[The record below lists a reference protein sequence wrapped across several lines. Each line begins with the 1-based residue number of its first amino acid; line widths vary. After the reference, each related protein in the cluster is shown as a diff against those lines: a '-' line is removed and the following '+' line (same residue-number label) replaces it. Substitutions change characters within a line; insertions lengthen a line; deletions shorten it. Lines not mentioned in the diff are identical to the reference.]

1 MPKSKL
7 LGACAIAVVA
17 VSMAGAAAAQTS
29 PQPAP
34 VTPNDPGRPAGQT
47 ESQTTST
54 QDTPVAAG
62 AATTTDDRGDI
73 VVTAQGRAQVL
84 ADVPLAVSAINEAA
98 LARSGASD
106 IRQLQQ
112 IAPSLQVS
120 STGNEANGAARLRGI
135 GTVGD
140 NPGLES
146 SVAVFVDGVYR
157 SRSGVGLNELGDIER
172 VEVLRG
178 PQGTLFG
185 RNASAGIIS
194 IISKSPDLN
203 KISAGAEATY
213 GNYNDVRLAGN
224 VNVPLGETLAAR
236 VDGVYNRRDGFY
248 RDVTNNVDVNNRNR
262 YFVRGQLLWQPS
274 SDLSV
279 RLIGDYTKRSERCCG
294 AVYIDGTVAP
304 ANAGLLTTANP
315 IIPVLVKLGQPT
327 QAFGDPYSRNLY
339 VSPGRSFDGK
349 TRDYGVSGQIDYNL
363 GDVKLT
369 SITAY
374 RGYYNYQASDT
385 DYSAVDLLYRNPG
398 PNAGRREFKTFS
410 QEARASGK
418 LFADKLDWLVG
429 GYFSHE
435 NLNTRDN
442 LTFGSQYGRFAA
454 CRILVAGALAPYAD
468 PGSAGCLSPVA
479 RAAVF
484 PAVFGAASPAVVA
497 GFDRL
502 DAVRNVGDT
511 ATNFQQKSENFA
523 FFTHNIF
530 EVAPGLK
537 LTGGLRYTHERKTL
551 AGQINNN
558 NTICPAQ
565 EAALTPFLANAA
577 LAAVAGGLIN
587 LTCQGN
593 ATSELNGTNI
603 TSSRT
608 ESQLTGTGIISYKVT
623 PSTLVYGSYSRGYKA
638 GGFNLDRSALKTP
651 ILLVNGVPTTTFA
664 AAGGAQALV
673 GNLQFDP
680 EINNAFEV
688 GAKYS
693 SRVFSL
699 NVAAFHQAFKN
710 FQLNT
715 FNGASYLVQ
724 NINSCS
730 TDLGGADRDASAATG
745 SCAAGNVRAGVISE
759 GVELEASINPTRNLT
774 VNGGFTYAYTH
785 YRNNLVGNANGLPLD
800 PALLRL
806 PGAQLS
812 NAPRTVTTAAV
823 TWTPP
828 IGSTGWS
835 FLAYTDGRL
844 SGKYNTGSDLFP
856 QKKQES
862 FFVANARVGVRAP
875 DQRISIEFWGANI
888 FNQNY
893 TQVAFSTPFQASST
907 TAGATAGFPAG
918 LYPGGTQV
926 FSAFLAEPRT
936 YGVTLRGRF

>member
-1 MPKSKL
+1 MPKSTL
-7 LGACAIAVVA
+7 LGACALAVMA
-17 VSMAGAAAAQTS
+17 CSMEGAAVAQTA

-34 VTPNDPGRPAGQT
+34 VTPNDPGRPAGQLDS
-47 ESQTTST
+47 ETTSVN
-54 QDTPVAAG
+54 DTPKAART
-62 AATTTDDRGDI
+62 ATVDDRGDI

-84 ADVPLAVSAINEAA
+84 ADVPLAVSAINDAA
-98 LARSGASD
+98 LVRSGASD
-106 IRQLQQ
+106 IRQLAQ

-185 RNASAGIIS
+185 RNASAGLIS

-203 KISAGAEATY
+203 RLSAGGDVSY
-213 GNYNDVRLAGN
+213 GNYNYIRVAGN
-224 VNVPLGETLAAR
+224 LNVPLGETLAAR
-236 VDGVYNRRDGFY
+236 IDGVYNKRDGFY
-248 RDVTNNVDVNNRNR
+248 HDVTNNVDVNNRDR
-262 YFVRGQLLWQPS
+262 YFLRGQLLFQPS

-279 RLIGDYTKRSERCCG
+279 RLIGDYTKRTERCC
-294 AVYIDGTVAP
+294 AAAYIDQTVAP
-304 ANAGLLTTANP
+304 ANAGLLTNANP
-315 IIPVLVKLGQPT
+315 IIPILVKLGQPVA
-327 QAFGDPYSRNLY
+327 AFSDPYSRNIYL
-339 VSPGRSFDGK
+339 SPGRTEAGK
-349 TRDYGVSGQIDYNL
+349 TQDYGVSAQVDYDL
-363 GDVKLT
+363 GTVKLT
-369 SITAY
+369 SISAY

-385 DYSAVDLLYRNPG
+385 DYGYVDLLYRNPG

-410 QEARASGK
+410 QELRASGK
-418 LFADKLDWLVG
+418 LFDDKLDWLIG
-429 GYFSHE
+429 GYYAHE
-435 NLNTRDN
+435 DLNTRDN

-454 CRILVAGALAPYAD
+454 CRILVSGALAPYAD
-468 PGSAGCLSPVA
+468 PTSSGCLGA
-479 RAAVF
+479 LGRAVF
-484 PAVFGAASPAVVA
+484 AAPTVFGAAAPLVIS

-502 DAVRNVGDT
+502 DQVRNVGDV
-511 ATNFQQKSENFA
+511 AANFQQKSENFA

-530 EVAPGLK
+530 EILPGLK
-537 LTGGLRYTHERKTL
+537 LTGGLRYTHERKDL
-551 AGQINNN
+551 AAQLTNN
-558 NTICPAQ
+558 NTFCPAQ
-565 EAALTPFLANAA
+565 QAAFTPYLTTA

-593 ATSELNGTNI
+593 ATSELNGT
-603 TSSRT
+603 TLASSRVD
-608 ESQLTGTGIISYKVT
+608 SQLTGTGVISYKVT

-638 GGFNLDRSALKTP
+638 GGFNLDRSALKNP
-651 ILLVNGVPTTTFA
+651 IQVVNGVPTTTFA

-715 FNGASYLVQ
+715 FNGSSYLVQ

-730 TDLGGADRDASAATG
+730 SDLGGADRDTSATTG
-745 SCAAGNVRAGVISE
+745 TCTGNVRAGVISE
-759 GVELEASINPTRNLT
+759 GVELEATINPSRYLS
-774 VNGGFTYAYTH
+774 VNGGFTYAKTFS
-785 YRNNLVGNANGLPLD
+785 RNNLVGTANGAPLD
-800 PALLRL
+800 PALRRL
-806 PGAQLS
+806 PQAQVS
-812 NAPRTVTTAAV
+812 NAPRTVTTTAV

-828 IGSTGWS
+828 IGGTGWS
-835 FLAYTDGRL
+835 FLAYADGRL
-844 SGKYNTGSDLFP
+844 SGKYNTGSDEFP

-862 FFVANARVGVRAP
+862 FFVANARIGVRAP
-875 DQRISIEFWGANI
+875 DQRYAIEFWGQNV
-888 FNQNY
+888 FNKNY
-893 TQVAFSTPFQASST
+893 TQVAFSTPFQAAST
-907 TAGATAGFPAG
+907 TPGATAGFPAD

-936 YGVTLRGRF
+936 YGVTVRARF

>member
-1 MPKSKL
+1 MMPKTKL
-7 LGACAIAVVA
+7 LGACAMAVG
-17 VSMAGAAAAQTS
+17 AGSPTGGAPPQTA
-29 PQPAP
+29 PPPTP

-54 QDTPVAAG
+54 NDTVQAGTATAA
-62 AATTTDDRGDI
+62 TDDRGDI

-203 KISAGAEATY
+203 RLSAGGEVSY
-213 GNYNDVRLAGN
+213 GNYDYWRVAGN
-224 VNVPLGETLAAR
+224 LNVPIGETLAAR

-262 YFVRGQLLWQPS
+262 YFLRGQLLWQPS

-315 IIPVLVKLGQPT
+315 IIPVLVRLGQPT
-327 QAFGDPYSRNLY
+327 AAFGNPYSRNLY
-339 VSPGRSFDGK
+339 NSPGRTYDGK
-349 TRDYGVSGQIDYNL
+349 TRDYGVSGQVDYNL

-374 RGYYNYQASDT
+374 REYYNYQASDT
-385 DYSAVDLLYRNPG
+385 DYSYVDLLYRNPG

-410 QEARASGK
+410 QELRATGK
-418 LFADKLDWLVG
+418 LFNDKLDWLVG
-429 GYFSHE
+429 GYYAHE
-435 NLNTRDN
+435 DLNTRDN

-454 CRILVAGALAPYAD
+454 CRILVSGALAPYAD
-468 PGSAGCLSPVA
+468 PSSAGCISPIA

-484 PAVFGAASPAVVA
+484 PAVFGAASPLVVG

-523 FFTHNIF
+523 VFTHNIF
-530 EVAPGLK
+530 EVVSGLK
-537 LTGGLRYTHERKTL
+537 VTVGLRYTHERKDL
-551 AGQINNN
+551 AAQVNNN
-558 NTICPAQ
+558 NTFCPAQ
-565 EAALTPFLANAA
+565 QATFTPFLTNPSLGAIAA
-577 LAAVAGGLIN
+577 GLIG

-593 ATSELNGTNI
+593 ATSELNGTNL
-603 TSSRT
+603 TGSRT
-608 ESQLTGTGIISYKVT
+608 DSQLTGTGIVSYKLT
-623 PSTLVYGSYSRGYKA
+623 PETLVYGSYSRGYKA
-638 GGFNLDRSALKTP
+638 GGFNLDRSALKSP
-651 ILLVNGVPTTTFA
+651 IYVVNGVPTTTFA
-664 AAGGAQALV
+664 AAGGAQSLV

-693 SRVFSL
+693 TRAFSI

-715 FNGASYLVQ
+715 FNGANFLVQ
-724 NINSCS
+724 NINSCAN
-730 TDLGGADRDASAATG
+730 DLGGADRDNSAATG
-745 SCAAGNVRAGVISE
+745 TCTGGLHAGVISE
-759 GVELEASINPTRNLT
+759 GVEVEASINPTRYLT
-774 VNGGFTYAYTH
+774 VNGGFTYSKTF
-785 YRNNLVGNANGLPLD
+785 YRNNLIGNQNGLPLD
-800 PALLRL
+800 PALRRL
-806 PGAQLS
+806 PDAQVS
-812 NAPRTVTTAAV
+812 NAPRTVTTTAA
-823 TWTPP
+823 TFTPP
-828 IGSTGWS
+828 IGSSGFS
-835 FLAYTDGRL
+835 LLFYADGRL

-862 FFVANARVGVRAP
+862 FFVANARVGLRGP
-875 DQRISIEFWGANI
+875 DQRFSIEFWGQNI

-893 TQVAFSTPFQASST
+893 TQVAFSSPYQAAST
-907 TAGATAGFPAG
+907 TPGATAGFPG
-918 LYPGGTQV
+918 TLYPGGTQI

>member
-1 MPKSKL
+1 MPKFKL
-7 LGACAIAVVA
+7 LGACAVAVVA
-17 VSMAGAAAAQTS
+17 CSITGAAAQTA
-29 PQPAP
+29 PQPTP

-47 ESQTTST
+47 EPETTST
-54 QDTPVAAG
+54 QDTPQAAG
-62 AATTTDDRGDI
+62 ATTTTDDRGDI

-98 LARSGASD
+98 LLRSGASD

-203 KISAGAEATY
+203 KISAGGEATY
-213 GNYNDVRLAGN
+213 GNYDNVRLAGSF
-224 VNVPLGETLAAR
+224 NVPVSETLAAR
-236 VDGVYNRRDGFY
+236 FDGVYNRRDGFY
-248 RDVTNNVDVNNRNR
+248 RDVVNNTDVNNRNR
-262 YFVRGQLLWQPS
+262 YFLRGQLLWQPN

-279 RLIGDYTKRSERCCG
+279 RLIGDYTKRTERCCG
-294 AVYIDGTVAP
+294 AVYIDQTVAP

-315 IIPVLVKLGQPT
+315 IIPVLVRLGQPT
-327 QAFGDPYSRNLY
+327 VAFGDPYSRKLY
-339 VSPGRSFDGK
+339 SSPGRTTEGRTSD
-349 TRDYGVSGQIDYNL
+349 RGVSGQVDYAL
-363 GDVKLT
+363 GDVRLT

-374 RGYYNYQASDT
+374 REYYNYQASDT
-385 DYSAVDLLYRNPG
+385 DYSYVDLLYRNPG
-398 PNAGRREFKTFS
+398 PDAGRREFKTFS
-410 QEARASGK
+410 QELRTSGK
-418 LFADKLDWLVG
+418 LFEDKLDWLVG
-429 GYFSHE
+429 GYYSHE

-454 CRILVAGALAPYAD
+454 CRILVSGALAPFAD
-468 PGSAGCLSPVA
+468 PSSAGCLSPFA

-484 PAVFGAASPAVVA
+484 PATFGPASPLIVA

-511 ATNFQQKSENFA
+511 AANFQQKSENFA
-523 FFTHNIF
+523 IFTHNIF
-530 EVAPGLK
+530 EIAPGLK
-537 LTGGLRYTHERKTL
+537 ITGGLRYTHERKNL
-551 AGQINNN
+551 AAQLTNNN
-558 NTICPAQ
+558 VFCPAQ
-565 EAALTPFLANAA
+565 QAALTPFLANAA

-593 ATSELNGTNI
+593 ATSELNGT
-603 TSSRT
+603 TLASSRK
-608 ESQLTGTGIISYKVT
+608 ENQLTGTGIISYKVT
-623 PSTLVYGSYSRGYKA
+623 PDTLVYGSYSRGYKA
-638 GGFNLDRSALKTP
+638 GGFNLDRSALKNP
-651 ILLVNGVPTTTFA
+651 IQVVNGVPTTTFA

-673 GNLQFDP
+673 GNLQFDA

-693 SRVFSL
+693 SRAFSL

-715 FNGASYLVQ
+715 FNGSSFLVQ

-730 TDLGGADRDASAATG
+730 TDLGGGDRDASAATG
-745 SCAAGNVRAGVISE
+745 GCAPGNSRAGVISE
-759 GVELEASINPTRNLT
+759 GVELEATMSPSRYLT
-774 VNGGFTYAYTH
+774 VNGGFTYAHTH
-785 YRNNLVGNANGLPLD
+785 YRNNLIGNANGIPLD
-800 PALLRL
+800 PALRRL
-806 PGAQLS
+806 PDAQVS
-812 NAPRTVTTAAV
+812 NAPRTVTTGAV

-828 IGSTGWS
+828 IGGTGFS
-835 FLAYTDGRL
+835 ALFYVDGRL
-844 SGKYNTGSDLFP
+844 SGDYNTGSDLFP
-856 QKKQES
+856 QKKQTS
-862 FFVANARVGVRAP
+862 FLVANARVGLRGP
-875 DQRISIEFWGANI
+875 DQRFSIEFWGQNI

-893 TQVAFSTPFQASST
+893 TQVGFSTPFQAAST
-907 TAGATAGFPAG
+907 TAGATTGFPAT

-926 FSAFLAEPRT
+926 FSAFLGEPRT
-936 YGVTLRGRF
+936 YGITLRGRF

>member
-1 MPKSKL
+1 MPKTTY
-7 LGACAIAVVA
+7 LGACALAVIACSLGNVA
-17 VSMAGAAAAQTS
+17 MAQTA
-29 PQPAP
+29 PQPTP

-47 ESQTTST
+47 ASETTST
-54 QDTPVAAG
+54 NDTAQAAG
-62 AATTTDDRGDI
+62 PATIDDRGDI

-98 LARSGASD
+98 LVRSGASD
-106 IRQLQQ
+106 IRQIAQ

-185 RNASAGIIS
+185 RNASAGLIS

-203 KISAGAEATY
+203 RFSAGGDVSY
-213 GNYNDVRLAGN
+213 GNYNYVRVAGN
-224 VNVPLGETLAAR
+224 VNVPLTDTIAAR
-236 VDGVYNRRDGFY
+236 VDGVYNKRDGFY
-248 RDVTNNVDVNNRNR
+248 HDVTNNVDVNNRDR
-262 YFVRGQLLWQPS
+262 YFLRGQLLFQPNS
-274 SDLSV
+274 QLSV
-279 RLIGDYTKRSERCCG
+279 RLIADYTKRNERCCG
-294 AVYIDGTVAP
+294 AAFIDGTVAP

-315 IIPVLVKLGQPT
+315 IIPILVKLGQPT
-327 QAFGDPYSRNLY
+327 AAFGDPYSRNLY
-339 VSPGRSFDGK
+339 LSPGRSEAGK
-349 TRDYGVSGQIDYNL
+349 TRDYGASGQIDYDF
-363 GDVKLT
+363 GGVKLT

-374 RGYYNYQASDT
+374 REYYNYQGSDT
-385 DYSAVDLLYRNPG
+385 DYGYVDLLYRNPG

-410 QEARASGK
+410 QEARLSGK
-418 LFADKLDWLVG
+418 LFDEKLDWLVG
-429 GYFSHE
+429 GYYSHE
-435 NLNTRDN
+435 DLNTRDN

-454 CRILVAGALAPYAD
+454 CRILVSGALAPYAD
-468 PGSAGCLSPVA
+468 TTQAGCLSPLA

-484 PAVFGAASPAVVA
+484 PAVFGAAAPAIIA

-502 DAVRNVGDT
+502 DQVRNVGDT
-511 ATNFQQKSENFA
+511 ATNFQQKAENFA

-537 LTGGLRYTHERKTL
+537 VTVGLRYTHERKDL
-551 AGQINNN
+551 AAQFANN
-558 NTICPAQ
+558 NTVCPTQ
-565 EAALTPFLANAA
+565 QAALTPFLANAG

-593 ATSELNGTNI
+593 ATSELNGQTLAG
-603 TSSRT
+603 SRT
-608 ESQLTGTGIISYKVT
+608 DSQLTGTGIVSYKVT

-638 GGFNLDRSALKTP
+638 GGFNLDRSALKNP
-651 ILLVNGVPTTTFA
+651 IQIVNGVPTTTFA
-664 AAGGAQALV
+664 AVGGAQALV

-688 GAKYS
+688 GAKFS
-693 SRVFSL
+693 SRPFSL

-715 FNGASYLVQ
+715 FNGSSYLVQ
-724 NINSCS
+724 NINSCK
-730 TDLGGADRDASAATG
+730 TDLGGADRDLSATTG
-745 SCAAGNVRAGVISE
+745 TCAPGDIRAGVISQ
-759 GVELEASINPTRNLT
+759 GVELEASINPIRNLT
-774 VNGGFTYAYTH
+774 VNGGFTYARTR
-785 YRNNLVGNANGLPLD
+785 YRNNLIGNQNGLPLD
-800 PALLRL
+800 PALRRL
-806 PGAQLS
+806 PDAQLS
-812 NAPRTVTTAAV
+812 NAPRTVTTSSV

-828 IGSTGWS
+828 IGNSGWS
-835 FLAYTDGRL
+835 LLGYVDGRL
-844 SGKYNTGSDLFP
+844 SGDYNTGSDEFP
-856 QKKQES
+856 QKLQNS
-862 FFVANARVGVRAP
+862 FYVVNARVGVRGP
-875 DQRISIEFWGANI
+875 DQRWAIEFWGQNI

-893 TQVAFSTPFQASST
+893 TQVGFSTPFQAAST
-907 TAGATAGFPAG
+907 TPGATAGFPAD